1 MECKTVRIKSTD
13 PTTQGEFVLI
23 NESDYDPEKHGPV
36 MIPPPPVA
44 VAPLS
49 PPPPAAAPDPLA
61 SLAPNWRDSDVSK
74 EMKAFAQAITGR
86 AVENREQ
93 AVTVIDDA
101 LKARAT
107 A

>member
-44 VAPLS
+44 VAPMM
-49 PPPPAAAPDPLA
+49 PPPAAVITHPLDF
-61 SLAPNWRDSDVSK
+61 LAPNWRDA
-74 EMKAFAQAITGR
+74 MKASDMKALAQAVTGR

-93 AVTVIDDA
+93 AKAVIEEA
-101 LKARAT
+101 LKARQ
-107 A
+107 

>member
-1 MECKTVRIKSTD
+1 MECETVRVAPWSKDQGDYVVINKS
-13 PTTQGEFVLI
+13 E
-23 NESDYDPEKHGPV
+23 YDPEKHGPV

-49 PPPPAAAPDPLA
+49 PPPPPAAPDPLA
-61 SLAPNWRDSDVSK
+61 SLAPNWRDSMSAK

-101 LKARAT
+101 LKART
-107 A
+107 AA